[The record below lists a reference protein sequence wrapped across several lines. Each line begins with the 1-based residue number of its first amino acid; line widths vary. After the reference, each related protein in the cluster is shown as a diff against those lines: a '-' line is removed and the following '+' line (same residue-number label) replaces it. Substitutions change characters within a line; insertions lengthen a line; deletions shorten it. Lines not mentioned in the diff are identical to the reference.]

1 MQISSPSWLP
11 VSDNSAFFE
20 NGGSAPPS
28 PTMLPPQ
35 NVEAEQALLGTI
47 LIQDK
52 SLLKIVEIL
61 SPDDFYRTAHK
72 IIFEVMVKLFERSEP
87 HDLVT
92 MTNALRDQNRLE
104 QVGGSAYLVSL
115 TDVIPFTGMLVH
127 HARIIREKS
136 ILRKLIETSSDVAAR
151 CYDAQDDLEALIDKA
166 EQTIFEIAQA
176 KNKQGFE
183 PMSKIIPKAF
193 LRVENL
199 AKRKEHITG
208 ISTGY
213 DELDRMTAGL
223 QPADMIVL
231 AGRPSMGK
239 AQPLEAKVL
248 TLQGFKRIKELEIGD
263 QLASID
269 GKYSHVVGVYPQGKR
284 QVYTITFADGRSTK
298 CCAEHLW
305 KIHYRNWSCPRI
317 VTTARLM
324 ELLERKRYQKRMWID
339 TFSGN
344 YGSQADLPI
353 DPWLLGVLIGD
364 GSLSCGSLRFSTTS
378 KQMLERV
385 KAAVGSG
392 MEVKY
397 SGQYDYRIIIKGGAH
412 CKGVS
417 GVRENPLV
425 ASLQELGVWNC
436 RAEAKFIPSCYL
448 QASRQMRLRLLAGL
462 LDSDGW
468 VEKFGAI
475 RFCTCSRQ
483 LAEDTVSLVRSL
495 GGIARFFEKK
505 TIYTYRK
512 KKYTDQI
519 AYTCNLQIPDAESLS
534 LLEEKQRQI
543 RKRQRIRRLNVIS
556 IIPYRITETQCIAVS
571 HPSQLYITDDYIV
584 THNTALAMNI
594 VQHAALINKVPVA
607 VFSLEMSM
615 EQLALRML
623 CSVGRID
630 SQRIRTGH
638 LQENDWHKLN
648 RATGMLA
655 DSPIFIDDT
664 AGMTVLE
671 MRAKARRLKSE
682 HNLGLVVVDYLQLMQ
697 GNSRIENRTQ
707 EISDISRSLKA
718 MAKELDVPVI
728 ALSQLN
734 RSLESRTD
742 KRPQLSDLRESGAIE
757 QDADVIM
764 FIYRDEV
771 YNKAEDNPNRG
782 IAELIVGK
790 QRNGPI
796 GTVKLTFL
804 GHITTFESYTNQ
816 EPPMGYE

>member
-1 MQISSPSWLP
+1 MAETRRSLFLVYTRLFNHPLAGTPLQWSPTL
-11 VSDNSAFFE
+11 SDTPAFFE
-20 NGGSAPPS
+20 NGGITPVAPS
-28 PTMLPPQ
+28 PKMIPPQ

-52 SLLKIVEIL
+52 SLLKIVEL
-61 SPDDFYRTAHK
+61 LAPDDFYRDAHK
-72 IIFEVMVKLFERSEP
+72 AIFEVMVSLFERSEP

-92 MTNALRDQNRLE
+92 VTSLLRDQNRLE
-104 QVGGSAYLVSL
+104 HVGGSAYLTSL

-136 ILRKLIETSSDVAAR
+136 ILRRLIETSSEVAAR
-151 CYDAQDDLEALIDKA
+151 CYDAQGDLEALVDKA

-176 KNKQGFE
+176 RKTQGFE
-183 PMSKIIPKAF
+183 PMSKIVPKAF
-193 LRVENL
+193 DRITKL
-199 AKRKEHITG
+199 AERKEHITG

-223 QPADMIVL
+223 QSADMIVL

-239 AQPLEAKVL
+239 
-248 TLQGFKRIKELEIGD
+248 
-263 QLASID
+263 
-269 GKYSHVVGVYPQGKR
+269 
-284 QVYTITFADGRSTK
+284 
-298 CCAEHLW
+298 
-305 KIHYRNWSCPRI
+305 
-317 VTTARLM
+317 
-324 ELLERKRYQKRMWID
+324 
-339 TFSGN
+339 
-344 YGSQADLPI
+344 
-353 DPWLLGVLIGD
+353 
-364 GSLSCGSLRFSTTS
+364 
-378 KQMLERV
+378 
-385 KAAVGSG
+385 
-392 MEVKY
+392 
-397 SGQYDYRIIIKGGAH
+397 
-412 CKGVS
+412 
-417 GVRENPLV
+417 
-425 ASLQELGVWNC
+425 
-436 RAEAKFIPSCYL
+436 
-448 QASRQMRLRLLAGL
+448 
-462 LDSDGW
+462 
-468 VEKFGAI
+468 
-475 RFCTCSRQ
+475 
-483 LAEDTVSLVRSL
+483 
-495 GGIARFFEKK
+495 
-505 TIYTYRK
+505 
-512 KKYTDQI
+512 
-519 AYTCNLQIPDAESLS
+519 
-534 LLEEKQRQI
+534 
-543 RKRQRIRRLNVIS
+543 
-556 IIPYRITETQCIAVS
+556 
-571 HPSQLYITDDYIV
+571 
-584 THNTALAMNI
+584 TALAMNI

-630 SQRIRTGH
+630 AQRIRTGH
-638 LQENDWHKLN
+638 LQDNDWPKLT

-655 DSPIFIDDT
+655 DSPIYIDDT

-697 GNSRIENRTQ
+697 GSSRIENRTQ

-790 QRNGPI
+790 QRNGPT

-804 GHITTFESYTNQ
+804 GHITTFESYTSQ
-816 EPPMGYE
+816 EAPMGYE